1 MLFFSFYKKFNYKI
15 NLSKLYYL
23 VCLLLIFLP
32 TKHGLTLFLS
42 RINILNIFYFIKE
55 AFKECF
61 RLKLKNYYFNAMY
74 KHKYLYRDK
83 YFINYNFLRKYTYKK
98 KKINFIVIFS
108 VFLFLFKLLSYL
120 YFQFEL
126 IFLYFFRIFKI
137 TEYFIKINFLKNKFI
152 NKIKLS

>member
-1 MLFFSFYKKFNYKI
+1 MTIRNFFMKKNFVKNAFFFYKKFNYKI

-42 RINILNIFYFIKE
+42 RINILNIFYFIK

-83 YFINYNFLRKYTYKK
+83 YFINYNF
-98 KKINFIVIFS
+98 
-108 VFLFLFKLLSYL
+108 
-120 YFQFEL
+120 
-126 IFLYFFRIFKI
+126 
-137 TEYFIKINFLKNKFI
+137 
-152 NKIKLS
+152 